1 MDQSMNNESLNPDAP
16 FSLMD
21 PGEQRRRLTMLNLSH
36 MAPLTR
42 YIDEIK
48 QEETTKR
55 FIPDFDPCDGG
66 IYAKGLFLLD
76 SPDKATVA
84 SGFVSRNNMDYASKN
99 LCVLLKRAGID
110 RCNTLIWNLTPW
122 MLADNEKPITDRAFL
137 LLERFIKLLCQLQ
150 VVILIGDQVRSSGL
164 KVYRIAKTQI
174 IPTPYPFIGTF
185 NMRDDAKEDVLKT
198 FLRVA
203 EILDNQSR

>member
-1 MDQSMNNESLNPDAP
+1 MNNESLNPNAP

-21 PGEQRRRLTMLNLSH
+21 PGEQRRRLAMLNLPH

-42 YIDEIK
+42 YIGETK
-48 QEETTKR
+48 QVESTER
-55 FIPDFDPCDGG
+55 FIPNFDPCDGG
-66 IYAKGLFLLD
+66 IYAKSLFLLD
-76 SPDKATVA
+76 SPDQATVA

-122 MLADNEKPITDRAFL
+122 MLADNEEPITDRAFL
-137 LLERFIKLLCQLQ
+137 SLERLIKLLSQLR

-164 KVYRIAKTQI
+164 KVKRITKTQI
-174 IPTPYPFIGTF
+174 IPTRYPFIGTF

-198 FLRVA
+198 FLRAA
-203 EILDNQSR
+203 EILDNQSH